1 MLERHGDGMTVQEL
15 IDKQI
20 FSTLCVGEDTD
31 KEITKLF
38 CCDLLSIAM
47 GKLPEGAA
55 WVTVMANINTLAVAM
70 LAEAGCII
78 FAEGVKPDAATIEK
92 AKAQNMTLL
101 VTELPVFEAALAVNQ
116 ELMN

>member
-1 MLERHGDGMTVQEL
+1 
-15 IDKQI
+15 
-20 FSTLCVGEDTD
+20 
-31 KEITKLF
+31 
-38 CCDLLSIAM
+38 M
-47 GKLPEGAA
+47 GRLPEGAA

-70 LAEAGCII
+70 LAEAACII

-101 VTELPVFEAALAVNQ
+101 ATELPVFEAALAVNQ

>member
-1 MLERHGDGMTVQEL
+1 MTVQGL
-15 IDKQI
+15 IDKQL
-20 FSTLCVGEDTD
+20 FTLLCVGDDTD

-47 GKLPEGAA
+47 GKIPEGAA

-78 FAEGVKPDAATIEK
+78 FAEGVKPDEATVAK
-92 AKAQNMTLL
+92 AKAQNMTLFT
-101 VTELPVFEAALAVNQ
+101 TEFPVFEAALAVNQ

>member
-1 MLERHGDGMTVQEL
+1 MTVQEL
-15 IDKQI
+15 IDKQL
-20 FSTLCVGEDTD
+20 FATLCVGEDDTE
-31 KEITKLF
+31 KKISKLF

-47 GKLPEGAA
+47 GKLPENSA

-70 LAEAGCII
+70 LAEAACII

-101 VTELPVFEAALAVNQ
+101 ATDLPVFEAALAVNQ